1 MKFVD
6 KTVDLVRL
14 EKMAKEKF
22 GNLVKAAVDVE
33 KEVMVIGGELHADEE
48 AELLERGSSQED
60 IWGVNLY
67 PGKKG
72 KDFIEIDSV
81 INVRPAT
88 GNLSRGVED
97 EKVKEKIEGVVKKLV
112 KNDLIR

>member
-6 KTVDLVRL
+6 KTVDLARL

-33 KEVMVIGGELHADEE
+33 KEVMVIDGELHADEE
-48 AELLERGSSQED
+48 ALLLERGSKQEN
-60 IWGVNLY
+60 IWGINLY

-72 KDFIEIDSV
+72 KDFIEFDSV
-81 INVRPAT
+81 INVRPTT
-88 GNLSRGVED
+88 GNLSRDVED
-97 EKVKEKIEGVVKKLV
+97 KKVRKKIREIVKKLV
-112 KNDLIR
+112 KR